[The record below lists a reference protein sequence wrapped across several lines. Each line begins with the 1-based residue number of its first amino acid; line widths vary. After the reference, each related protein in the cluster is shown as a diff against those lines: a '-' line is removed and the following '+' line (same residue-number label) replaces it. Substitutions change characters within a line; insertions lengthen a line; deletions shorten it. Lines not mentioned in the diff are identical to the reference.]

1 MNKIHTFH
9 VTFHD
14 IEGQSSE
21 GLINLEG
28 SFPDVYPP
36 ERNKS
41 QVNKERFHKSVNMY
55 LYFQTSLV
63 QNSDSHL

>member
-1 MNKIHTFH
+1 MMSVIFYLFMNKIHTFH

-41 QVNKERFHKSVNMY
+41 QVNKEFGLS
-55 LYFQTSLV
+55 FI
-63 QNSDSHL
+63 

>member
-9 VTFHD
+9 VTFYD

-21 GLINLEG
+21 GSINLGG

-41 QVNKERFHKSVNMY
+41 QVHKEFGLS
-55 LYFQTSLV
+55 FI
-63 QNSDSHL
+63 

>member
-28 SFPDVYPP
+28 SFPDVYPS

-41 QVNKERFHKSVNMY
+41 QVNKEFGLS
-55 LYFQTSLV
+55 FI
-63 QNSDSHL
+63 